1 MKQKDC
7 DAAPQGGFELLT
19 SLVSKIDYGRGEYRQ
34 LPAATTAPSRGRQKR
49 QKDVEVSEDQNGKRL
64 HHQTRRLV
72 AYRKSEDFTNISQ
85 GQDQLRGLALT
96 TIHPQVVMGSTRLG
110 TPFRLSSSDA
120 IVYAIT
126 IYIL

>member
-19 SLVSKIDYGRGEYRQ
+19 SPVSKIDYGRGECRQ
-34 LPAATTAPSRGRQKR
+34 LPAATTAPSRGGQKR

-64 HHQTRRLV
+64 HHQP
-72 AYRKSEDFTNISQ
+72 E

-120 IVYAIT
+120 IVFAIT
-126 IYIL
+126 IYIP